1 MDATFPYRGNVFF
14 NKPIMRLVETDFL
27 SGGNSVFYK
36 SYFSASGSLLLELR
50 RKSLFFLVD
59 NRCSGQWKPEA
70 SASFFWLVETMFQE
84 NGLHFGQWKWILE
97 LIIVSAS
104 RKRSLNKRIIFPLNK
119 NYDSTSRNEGFITKM
134 FPLRRKTAFKGRNV
148 YKNASKMVFTS
159 TKVALNK
166 RAPD

>member
-1 MDATFPYRGNVFF
+1 MEATFPYRGNAFF

-70 SASFFWLVETMFQE
+70 PASDSFFWLVETMFQE

-134 FPLRRKTAFKGRNV
+134 FPLHRKTAFKGRNV
-148 YKNASKMVFTS
+148 YKTRRKWFSLARK
-159 TKVALNK
+159 LL
-166 RAPD
+166 